1 MSIFHNI
8 FNGIHQFFV
17 KTEHAVE
24 KVKFE
29 IDARPGLKADLE
41 KLGGPIK
48 DAVLA
53 AFTAKYSELTA
64 ASPADAPKLFKA
76 AVPDLLKTVE
86 TAQGFLKSIVAWL
99 YSKVFST
106 EIAAQ
111 EKEKQDLLA
120 DLASFKAEALARVK
134 ADQDQIDAAER
145 QKAGIISQIKTEEKI
160 QQADEAKITEVHV
173 EEQKAVDAINSRS
186 DDELLRG
193 NF

>member
-1 MSIFHNI
+1 M
-8 FNGIHQFFV
+8 GISQ
-17 KTEHAVE
+17 EIG
-24 KVKFE
+24 KV
-29 IDARPGLKADLE
+29 
-41 KLGGPIK
+41 GGG
-48 DAVLA
+48 V
-53 AFTAKYSELTA
+53 
-64 ASPADAPKLFKA
+64 
-76 AVPDLLKTVE
+76 
-86 TAQGFLKSIVAWL
+86 AQGFLKSIVAWL